1 MKLNKK
7 YIVITFWIVLLVFLK
22 SINVIS
28 LDITTIEKFLQTNE
42 KYLIPIFILL
52 WSVRIFVFVP
62 GITFMVIGGIFFG
75 PIEAIFLSTVGIF
88 ISETFI
94 YFISKYCATSKL
106 TLFLNKRHPEVKD
119 LIKKYDYKFITLGIL
134 CPLAPTDVICYLAA
148 SAGIKYLKF
157 ILTVIISN
165 LPLVAL
171 YSFVGTSL
179 NGSLYMI
186 AIISVIVIGVLLVS
200 KIQWDRIKGKVIQ
213 MPNIN

>member
-94 YFISKYCATSKL
+94 YFISKYCSTSKV

-119 LIKKYDYKFITLGIL
+119 LIKKYDYKF
-134 CPLAPTDVICYLAA
+134 
-148 SAGIKYLKF
+148 K
-157 ILTVIISN
+157 
-165 LPLVAL
+165 
-171 YSFVGTSL
+171 
-179 NGSLYMI
+179 
-186 AIISVIVIGVLLVS
+186 
-200 KIQWDRIKGKVIQ
+200 
-213 MPNIN
+213 